1 MQAIKPRKNNE
12 YMAYAALSLLASSIQ
27 VQAASNEGKA
37 SADQTLNTVVVTGN
51 RGGQAR
57 TVADSPS
64 PIDVISAEQLQ
75 ASGKV
80 GLKEL
85 LSRLLPSFNLP
96 AINGG
101 GTSWSVRGV
110 TMRGLSGDQV
120 LVLVNGKRRHNTAL
134 INNLARIGT
143 AAVPV
148 NLDLIPVSAV
158 DHIEVLRDGASAQYG
173 SDAIAGV
180 INIILKESDN
190 GGSAE
195 TSFGR
200 YGSGDGDTTHQMFN
214 YGLPLPNDGFLN
226 LALDSKVQEPFSR
239 SGSAT
244 GNLYGPAGRP
254 DSRDQTV
261 DRHGWN
267 PSYGLGREK
276 VTNGSY
282 NLEIPLQDDLKFYS
296 FSTFS
301 YMETTKVTGNYRPN
315 EITSLAG
322 DPDTPYPDGIHAQRR
337 NRTKDFQIA
346 GGFKGEVGGWNYDAS
361 STWGEDDSTL
371 NANNTIN
378 PSWGPTS
385 PTSFNLASQIFD
397 QWTNNLDFNRSFD
410 IGMKNPL
417 QAAFGFEHRFERFEI
432 EAGDYASYTP
442 GNYILPSGPF
452 AGLTPLPGLASYNG
466 TSTADAGSI
475 SRNNVAS
482 YFDLGLD
489 VTDKWYLGVA
499 GRYEHYTQ
507 DIGSTWSGKFSTRY
521 EILPG
526 LALRGTVNNGFRA
539 PSLAQTIYASST
551 FTSAGV
557 VNGQQVSVPVEV
569 LPVDSAEAKALGAEQ
584 LKPEKSLNYSFGVT
598 FEPTDNYRLTT
609 DFYQIA
615 IRDRIVSTSLLGGS
629 AVSQILA
636 ANGLSPSLYA
646 QYYTNAVDTRTRG
659 VDVVNEFRQNLGQY
673 GLVRWSAAYNWNQT
687 KIEKLQANPAALTGL
702 GSQYQL
708 FDRRLQKDLTVA
720 TPQSKLI
727 LASNWKVDDY
737 DLNLAVTRFGSY
749 TEGDNNPVN
758 DRTYSAKWITDL
770 DVAYAMSKSL
780 TLALGANN
788 LFNVYPDKKGISD
801 WGGAYKY
808 GQFSPFGFGGSYYY
822 TRLAYNF

>member
-1 MQAIKPRKNNE
+1 MPPSRFHYCA
-12 YMAYAALSLLASSIQ
+12 AALSLLAFNTPA
-27 VQAASNEGKA
+27 QAEDPDK
-37 SADQTLNTVVVTGN
+37 TLGTVVVTGN
-51 RGGQAR
+51 RGNQAR
-57 TVADSPS
+57 TIADSPS

-85 LSRLLPSFNLP
+85 LARLLPSFNLP

-148 NLDLIPVSAV
+148 NLDLIPVSAI

-180 INIILKESDN
+180 INIILKENDS

-200 YGSGDGDTTHQMFN
+200 YGAGDGDTVHQTVN
-214 YGLPLPNDGFLN
+214 YGLPLPNDGFAN
-226 LALDSKVQEPFSR
+226 LALDVKEQEPFNR
-239 SGSAT
+239 TGSAT
-244 GNLYGPAGRP
+244 GNLYG

-261 DRHGWN
+261 NRHGWN

-276 VTNGSY
+276 VTNASY
-282 NLEIPLQDDLKFYS
+282 NLELPLHDDLKFYS
-296 FSTFS
+296 FSTAS

-315 EITSLAG
+315 ELTSLAG

-337 NRTKDFQIA
+337 NRTKDFQVA
-346 GGFKGEVGGWNYDAS
+346 GGFKGLVGGWDYDIS

-371 NANNTIN
+371 NANNTLN
-378 PSWGPTS
+378 PSLGPTS

-397 QWTNNLDFNRSFD
+397 QWTNNLDLSRTFD
-410 IGMKNPL
+410 IGLSHPL
-417 QAAFGFEHRFERFEI
+417 QTAFGFEYRWEKYQI

-442 GNYILPSGPF
+442 GNYVLPSGPF
-452 AGLTPLPGLASYNG
+452 AGQTPLPGLASYNG
-466 TSTADAGSI
+466 TSTADAGEI
-475 SRNNVAS
+475 SRSNVAS
-482 YFDLGLD
+482 YLDLGLD
-489 VTDKWYLGVA
+489 VTDRWYVGA
-499 GRYEHYTQ
+499 AARYERYTQ
-507 DIGSTWSGKFSTRY
+507 DIGSTWSGKLSTRFKLTP
-521 EILPG
+521 EF
-526 LALRGTVNNGFRA
+526 ALRGTINNGFRA

-551 FTSAGV
+551 FTSGGI
-557 VNGQQVSVPVEV
+557 VNGQQVSVPVKV
-569 LPVDSAEAKALGAEQ
+569 LPVDTAEAQALGAEK
-584 LKPEKSLNYSFGVT
+584 LKPEKSLNYSFGFT
-598 FEPTDNYRLTT
+598 YEPTQNYRLTT
-609 DFYQIA
+609 DLYQIG
-615 IRDRIVSTSLLGGS
+615 IRDRIVSTSLLGGP
-629 AVSQILA
+629 AVSQILV
-636 ANGLSPSLYA
+636 ANGLSPGLYA

-659 VDVVNEFRQNLGQY
+659 VDIINEYRQQLDQY
-673 GLVRWSAAYNWNQT
+673 GQVRWSLAYNWNQT
-687 KIEKLQANPAALTGL
+687 KIEKLQDTPPALASL
-702 GSQYQL
+702 GSGYQI

-727 LASNWKVDDY
+727 LAANWKVSAY
-737 DLNLAVTRFGSY
+737 TLNLAVTRYGSY
-749 TEGDNNPVN
+749 IEGDNNPIN
-758 DRTYSAKWITDL
+758 DRKYSAKWIS
-770 DVAYAMSKSL
+770 DVDAAYDINKHF
-780 TLALGANN
+780 TVALGANN
-788 LFNVYPDKKGISD
+788 LFNVYPDKKGIKD
-801 WGGAYKY
+801 WAGAYEY
-808 GQFSPFGFGGSYYY
+808 GQFSPFGFGGAYYY

>member
-1 MQAIKPRKNNE
+1 MTSSSPRVK
-12 YMAYAALSLLASSIQ
+12 YDYYAAAALSLLATSIQ
-27 VQAASNEGKA
+27 AHAE
-37 SADQTLNTVVVTGN
+37 SAEPDKTLSTVVVTGN
-51 RGGQAR
+51 RGNQPR
-57 TVADSPS
+57 TITDSPS

-85 LSRLLPSFNLP
+85 LARLLPSFNLP

-148 NLDLIPVSAV
+148 NLDLIPVSAI

-180 INIILKESDN
+180 INIILKENDS

-200 YGSGDGDTTHQMFN
+200 YGSGDGDTVHQTFN
-214 YGLPLPNDGFLN
+214 YGLALPNDGFAN
-226 LALDSKVQEPFSR
+226 LALDSKEQEPFDR
-239 SGSAT
+239 TGSAT
-244 GNLYGPAGRP
+244 GNLYSSPGFP
-254 DSRDQTV
+254 DSRDQTTN
-261 DRHGWN
+261 RHGWN

-276 VTNGSY
+276 VTNASY
-282 NLEIPLQDDLKFYS
+282 NLELPIHDDLTFYS
-296 FSTFS
+296 FSTAS

-315 EITSLAG
+315 DITSLAG
-322 DPDTPYPDGIHAQRR
+322 DPDTPYPDGVHAQRR
-337 NRTKDFQIA
+337 NRTIDFQFA

-371 NANNTIN
+371 NASNTLN

-385 PTSFNLASQIFD
+385 PTSFHLASQIFD
-397 QWTNNLDFNRSFD
+397 QWTNNLDFSRGFD
-410 IGMKNPL
+410 IGLKNPL
-417 QAAFGFEHRFERFEI
+417 QTSFGFEYRWEKYQI
-432 EAGDYASYTP
+432 EPGDYASYTP
-442 GNYILPSGPF
+442 GDYVIPSGPF
-452 AGLTPLPGLASYNG
+452 AGRTPLPGLASYNG
-466 TSTADAGSI
+466 TSPDDAGEI
-475 SRNNVAS
+475 SRSNVAS
-482 YFDLGLD
+482 YVDLGLD
-489 VTDKWYLGVA
+489 VTDKWYVGTA
-499 GRYEHYTQ
+499 ARYEHYTQ

-521 EILPG
+521 KITDAF
-526 LALRGTVNNGFRA
+526 ALRGTVNNGFRA

-551 FTSAGV
+551 FTSGGV
-557 VNGQQVSVPVEV
+557 VNGEQVSVPVKV
-569 LPVDSAEAKALGAEQ
+569 LPVDTPEAQALGAEK
-584 LKPEKSLNYSFGVT
+584 LKPEKSLNYSLGFT
-598 FEPTDNYRLTT
+598 YDPTANYRLTT
-609 DFYQIA
+609 DLYQIG
-615 IRDRIVSTSLLGGS
+615 IRDRIVSTSLLGGP
-629 AVSQILA
+629 AVSQILV
-636 ANGLSPSLYA
+636 ANGLSPGLFA

-659 VDVVNEFRQNLGQY
+659 IDIVNEYRQQLDEYGQ
-673 GLVRWSAAYNWNQT
+673 VRWSAAYNWNQT
-687 KIEKLQANPAALTGL
+687 KIEKLQDNPAKLTSL
-702 GSQYQL
+702 GSNYQL

-727 LASNWKVDDY
+727 LAANWKVTAY
-737 DLNLAVTRFGSY
+737 NLNLALTRFGSY

-758 DRTYSAKWITDL
+758 DRKFSAKWITDL
-770 DVAYAMSKSL
+770 DAAYDLSKHL
-780 TLALGANN
+780 TVALGANN
-788 LFNVYPDKKGISD
+788 LFNVYPDKNGIKD
-801 WGGAYKY
+801 WAGGYKY
-808 GQFSPFGFGGSYYY
+808 GQFSPFGFGGAYYY